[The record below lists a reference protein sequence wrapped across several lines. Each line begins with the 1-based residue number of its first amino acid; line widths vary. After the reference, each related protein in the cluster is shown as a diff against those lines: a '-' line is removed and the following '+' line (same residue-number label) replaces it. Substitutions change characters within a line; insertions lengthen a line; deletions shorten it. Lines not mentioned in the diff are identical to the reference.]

1 MINGEITYKEWA
13 QKNRAY
19 LGQLKSTKIK
29 NKVRI
34 ECFLEILSLIKDP
47 KAIENTKEKFKKK
60 IEYCEKFEN
69 IFNLSDCAIL
79 MTPWEN
85 YKKISPHMIKKLS
98 SKVFIDT
105 RRMLKIKDKEL
116 NVISLG
122 IGI

>member
-47 KAIENTKEKFKKK
+47 KAIENYCKEQISSKTKEN
-60 IEYCEKFEN
+60 EN
-69 IFNLSDCAIL
+69 IEENMESVFN
-79 MTPWEN
+79 T
-85 YKKISPHMIKKLS
+85 
-98 SKVFIDT
+98 
-105 RRMLKIKDKEL
+105 
-116 NVISLG
+116 
-122 IGI
+122 